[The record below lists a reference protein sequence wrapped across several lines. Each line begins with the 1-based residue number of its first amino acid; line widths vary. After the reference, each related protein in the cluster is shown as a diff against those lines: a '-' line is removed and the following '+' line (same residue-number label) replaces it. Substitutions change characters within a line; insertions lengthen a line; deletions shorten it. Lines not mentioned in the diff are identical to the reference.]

1 MCFTLDPVEDQTEL
15 VSSAFVAPR
24 AQTSTAPTKQF
35 LGCTKLA
42 KIMAPSGSVAH
53 KVAVDATRIA
63 EEVSPTKMSM

>member
-24 AQTSTAPTKQF
+24 AQTSTAASKQI

-42 KIMAPSGSVAH
+42 KMMPSVSVAH

-63 EEVSPTKMSM
+63 EEVSPAKMST